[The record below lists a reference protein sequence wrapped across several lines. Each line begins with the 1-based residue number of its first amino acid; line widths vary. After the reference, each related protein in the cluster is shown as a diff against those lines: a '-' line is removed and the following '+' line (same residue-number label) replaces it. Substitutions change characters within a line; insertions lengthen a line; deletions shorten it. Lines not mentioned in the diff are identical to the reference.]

1 MVLDMIVLNTDD
13 GYSAEIPSMK
23 GCESW
28 AHTEEEA
35 IEKTLELLRFY
46 LHVNPDFKFKID
58 RARKEG
64 NQIVY
69 KVIFNKNL

>member
-1 MVLDMIVLNTDD
+1 MVLDLIVLKTDD
-13 GYSAEIPSMK
+13 GYTAEIPSMK

-28 AHTEEEA
+28 AHSEDEA
-35 IEKTLELLRFY
+35 IDKTLELLRFY
-46 LHVNPDFKFKID
+46 LHVKSDFKFKID

-69 KVIFNKNL
+69 KVIFNKDL